1 MTHGKKFALS
11 GLAVAC
17 SFALIGNLQAK
28 EIKYDAD
35 VAIVGGGT
43 AGMVAAAFAAENGL
57 KPVLIEKLPGV
68 GGNLMMLE
76 ITFGQRTKFTD
87 ADNVYYP
94 APELIA
100 DYLKYSHYMVNPV
113 MVKRFIERSG
123 QNIQWLTNRGV
134 EIVSNTATEVNG
146 RRVGHVYKYVFPHR
160 NMIEA
165 MRKIILENG
174 GKIIVETRADKLIQ
188 DKSGR
193 VVGVH
198 GKDYKDDDI
207 IVNAKAGVILA
218 AGGYGANPKLLKL
231 LNPDMPADTQ
241 TAGLKTNTGDGIQ
254 MGMDIGAQTAGGE
267 TFISEGAL
275 PWQVDYR
282 DMIAQKT
289 WIAAN
294 VLNKGPS
301 LQLNKNGKRF
311 FNEGLGGDYSVSGNA
326 MRVNGNY
333 LYTLIDDNE
342 KKDIESGSGAVF
354 GYFGHALPGDK
365 MTGLSNLFSGKGHM
379 AKVAF
384 VGNTVE
390 EVAKKAGLD
399 PKVVRETVDRYNKMC
414 EEGVDSDFNKD
425 PRYLRPVKQ
434 GPFYIVKG
442 QHTICDTA
450 GGLLVNEDAQI
461 INTSGDPIPG
471 LYASGAMAGGKYG
484 PSYVYNIAVGY
495 ASATAMMGGTFAV
508 QHMAKE
514 ALGKTIVYSPDLP
527 KPAK

>member
-1 MTHGKKFALS
+1 MKKMTLTIS
-11 GLAVAC
+11 GVVAACCMAMAVGA
-17 SFALIGNLQAK
+17 NAK
-28 EIKYDAD
+28 EIRYDAD
-35 VAIVGGGT
+35 VAIVGGGP

-76 ITFGQRTKFTD
+76 ITFGQRTEFTD
-87 ADNVYYP
+87 ADQVYYP
-94 APELIA
+94 AEVIMA
-100 DYLKYSHYMVNPV
+100 DFMKYSHYLVNPV
-113 MVKRFIERSG
+113 MTKRFIERSG
-123 QNIQWLTNRGV
+123 QNIKWLTNRGV
-134 EIVSNTATEVNG
+134 EIVGNTPTELNG
-146 RRVGHVYKYVFPHR
+146 RRVGHVYKNVFPHR

-165 MRKIILENG
+165 MRKIILDNG

-188 DKSGR
+188 DDKGR

-198 GKDYKDDDI
+198 GKDYKHDDI
-207 IVNAKAGVILA
+207 VVNAKAGVILA
-218 AGGYGANPKLLKL
+218 AGGYGANAKLLKL
-231 LNPDMPADTQ
+231 LNPDMPSDTPI
-241 TAGLKTNTGDGIQ
+241 TGLKTSTGDGIQ
-254 MGMDIGAQTAGGE
+254 MGIDIGAKVAGGYA
-267 TFISEGAL
+267 FISEGAL
-275 PWQVDYR
+275 PWKVDYR

-326 MRVNGNY
+326 MRINGNY
-333 LYTLIDDNE
+333 LFTLIDDAE
-342 KKDIESGSGAVF
+342 RRDLESGSGAVF

-365 MTGLSNLFSGKGHM
+365 MTGLTKLFSGEGHT

-384 VGNTVE
+384 VGNTIE

-399 PKVVRETVDRYNKMC
+399 PKVVRQTVDRYNKMC
-414 EEGVDSDFNKD
+414 EEGVDSDFGKD
-425 PRYLRPVKQ
+425 HRYLRPVKKA
-434 GPFYIVKG
+434 PFYIVKG

-450 GGLLVNEDAQI
+450 GGLLVNEDAQV
-461 INTSGDPIPG
+461 INKNGDPIPG

-484 PSYVYNIAVGY
+484 PSYVYNITTGY
-495 ASATAMMGGTFAV
+495 ASASAMMGGTFAV

-514 ALGKTIVYSPDLP
+514 TFGREIVYTPDLP
-527 KPAK
+527 KKTR